1 MRSPGEKQVTGCAR
15 ILRERGGESEKTPTN
30 TRVREVTDRG
40 RQLLEGVAKEGSVDK
55 WWVKEKPEKIIHVL
69 LRVRLFFSW

>member
-30 TRVREVTDRG
+30 TRVRQVTDRG

-55 WWVKEKPEKIIHVL
+55 
-69 LRVRLFFSW
+69 